1 MKLIVDV
8 ISKRNVFWKKFL
20 ATFVFAGCR
29 KIVEQKSMKNHLE
42 ESKDEHLEMTAVKCK
57 TVGAELNYL
66 KLVIAK
72 ISPKPIFN
80 QPPDI
85 NMTDFEGCKK
95 RGERWY
101 SPAFYSHVGGYKM
114 GLCIYANGW
123 ASGKGTHVSVA
134 VHMMK
139 GEFDSHLKWAFRGEI
154 TVELVNQTFQRNTT
168 SSIKLSD
175 SNDKFFKGVTEG
187 DKAAVGRGE
196 PEFISHSDLYN
207 PEEGNEY
214 IPGE

>member
-1 MKLIVDV
+1 MNVTNDHLPANIVITRRHIRLSKIIGQNASIIPRFAPTNVQLMKLIVDV

-20 ATFVFAGCR
+20 ASFVFAGCR

-95 RGERWY
+95 NVVNAGIVRLFT
-101 SPAFYSHVGGYKM
+101 PT
-114 GLCIYANGW
+114 L
-123 ASGKGTHVSVA
+123 VA
-134 VHMMK
+134 TR
-139 GEFDSHLKWAFRGEI
+139 WAFVFMPMDGP
-154 TVELVNQTFQRNTT
+154 VVKVLMLVW
-168 SSIKLSD
+168 LS
-175 SNDKFFKGVTEG
+175 T
-187 DKAAVGRGE
+187 
-196 PEFISHSDLYN
+196 
-207 PEEGNEY
+207 
-214 IPGE
+214 